1 MKTLNSC
8 PLCNSESIENSF
20 DLKDHFLTKETF
32 SVFQCKD
39 CGFRFTNPRP
49 EAEHLGSYY
58 KSENYIAHSNTR
70 KGIIAGI
77 YQVVR
82 NFTIRRKVQMLAGK
96 QRQGHILDIG
106 CATGEFLNAF
116 SKRGWKVSGIEPDSD
131 AAEYASKNYGIDVYP
146 ESEIEKFKDDT
157 FDIVTMWHVLEHVED
172 FHKRIKEIKRVL
184 RPGGILTIAVP
195 NPESADAVHYG
206 HWWAAWDVPRHLS
219 HFSQKNIS
227 QLCESVYGFR
237 HVNTVPMLFD
247 SFYVSMLSEKY
258 KGTSLGFLHGVI
270 EGLRS
275 NIMASSSGEYSSLTY
290 IFEK

>member
-1 MKTLNSC
+1 
-8 PLCNSESIENSF
+8 
-20 DLKDHFLTKETF
+20 
-32 SVFQCKD
+32 
-39 CGFRFTNPRP
+39 
-49 EAEHLGSYY
+49 
-58 KSENYIAHSNTR
+58 
-70 KGIIAGI
+70 
-77 YQVVR
+77 
-82 NFTIRRKVQMLAGK
+82 
-96 QRQGHILDIG
+96 
-106 CATGEFLNAF
+106 
-116 SKRGWKVSGIEPDSD
+116 
-131 AAEYASKNYGIDVYP
+131 
-146 ESEIEKFKDDT
+146 
-157 FDIVTMWHVLEHVED
+157 MWHVLEHVED

-219 HFSQKNIS
+219 HFSQKNIY
-227 QLCESVYGFR
+227 QLCESIHGFKQ
-237 HVNTVPMLFD
+237 VNTVPMLFD